1 MEYSSSSHVIMIP
14 RVGAVWQSTC
24 ERYGTRV
31 QLGAYIADIVA
42 DNEENPSVHH
52 CIVQRVGSP
61 NVIYLGQE
69 STFATALE
77 SANRRLEELVG
88 PRPKKTAVIYE
99 FKAPN
104 SK

>member
-1 MEYSSSSHVIMIP
+1 
-14 RVGAVWQSTC
+14 
-24 ERYGTRV
+24 
-31 QLGAYIADIVA
+31 
-42 DNEENPSVHH
+42 
-52 CIVQRVGSP
+52 VGSP

-88 PRPKKTAVIYE
+88 PRPKKPAVIYE

>member
-1 MEYSSSSHVIMIP
+1 MEYSSNSHVTRVP
-14 RVGAVWQSTC
+14 RGGAAQQSVC

-31 QLGAYIADIVA
+31 QLGNYIADIVA

-61 NVIYLGQE
+61 NVLYLGQE
-69 STFATALE
+69 STFAAALE
-77 SANRRLEELVG
+77 SGYRRLEELAG
-88 PRPKKTAVIYE
+88 LPPKKTAAIYE

-104 SK
+104 YK